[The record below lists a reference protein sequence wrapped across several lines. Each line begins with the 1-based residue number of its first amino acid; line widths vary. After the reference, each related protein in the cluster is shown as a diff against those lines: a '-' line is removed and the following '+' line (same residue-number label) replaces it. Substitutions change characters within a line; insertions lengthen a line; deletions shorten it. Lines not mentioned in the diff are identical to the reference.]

1 MLADPAFYQA
11 NEQGLTQ
18 HVDMLSM
25 MDNKQTMQKDYMGKD
40 MNNLEDKPQVL
51 ILEHDS
57 ALRKVMEIS
66 LQQAGIRAV
75 AVGMYANAVEMLQQ
89 HVPEVFILDI
99 DLPDGYPD
107 KLMTTFRE
115 HQSGKNG
122 TVMIS
127 TVNRLED
134 KWRREHRPDSV
145 IYKPFDMR
153 YFVRKILSL
162 INQHPFY
169 QV

>member
-1 MLADPAFYQA
+1 MLLLM
-11 NEQGLTQ
+11 N
-18 HVDMLSM
+18 
-25 MDNKQTMQKDYMGKD
+25 NKQTMEKDNMDKE

-51 ILEHDS
+51 IIEHNP

-66 LQQAGIRAV
+66 LEQAGVRV
-75 AVGMYANAVEMLQQ
+75 TAVGMHAQALEMLQLNL
-89 HVPEVFILDI
+89 PEVFILDI
-99 DLPDGYPD
+99 DLPDGDPD

-115 HQSGKNG
+115 HQGGKNG

-162 INQHPFY
+162 INEHRFY

>member
-1 MLADPAFYQA
+1 MLADSAFYQV
-11 NEQGLTQ
+11 NGLRLTLQ
-18 HVDMLSM
+18 KDMFFVM
-25 MDNKQTMQKDYMGKD
+25 NNKQTMDKD

-51 ILEHDS
+51 ILEHNP

-66 LQQAGIRAV
+66 LEQAGVRVI
-75 AVGMYANAVEMLQQ
+75 AVGMHANAKEMLQQ
-89 HVPEVFILDI
+89 NLPEVFILDI
-99 DLPDGYPD
+99 DLPDGDPD
-107 KLMTTFRE
+107 KLMTTYRE
-115 HQSGKNG
+115 HQGGENG

-134 KWRREHRPDSV
+134 NWRRKYRPDTV

-153 YFVRKILSL
+153 YFVKKILSL
-162 INQHPFY
+162 INEHRFY

>member
-1 MLADPAFYQA
+1 M
-11 NEQGLTQ
+11 E
-18 HVDMLSM
+18 
-25 MDNKQTMQKDYMGKD
+25 KD
-40 MNNLEDKPQVL
+40 MNNLEDMPQVL
-51 ILEHDS
+51 ILEHDP

-66 LQQAGIRAV
+66 LEQAGIRVA
-75 AVGMYANAVEMLQQ
+75 AVGMYANAVEILRQN
-89 HVPEVFILDI
+89 VPDVFILDI
-99 DLPDGYPD
+99 DLPDGDLD
-107 KLMTTFRE
+107 KLMITYRE
-115 HQSGKNG
+115 HQYGKNG

-153 YFVRKILSL
+153 YFVRKIISL
-162 INQHPFY
+162 VHEHRCY

>member
-1 MLADPAFYQA
+1 MI
-11 NEQGLTQ
+11 
-18 HVDMLSM
+18 
-25 MDNKQTMQKDYMGKD
+25 
-40 MNNLEDKPQVL
+40 NLQDKPQVL
-51 ILEHDS
+51 ILEHDP
-57 ALRKVMEIS
+57 ALRNVMEMSLEQAGVRVAAIGLYAIAVEI
-66 LQQAGIRAV
+66 LQQS
-75 AVGMYANAVEMLQQ
+75 
-89 HVPEVFILDI
+89 VPEVFILDI
-99 DLPDGYPD
+99 DMSDGDPD
-107 KLMTTFRE
+107 KLMTTYRE
-115 HQSGKNG
+115 HQGGKKG

-162 INQHPFY
+162 VNEHRCY